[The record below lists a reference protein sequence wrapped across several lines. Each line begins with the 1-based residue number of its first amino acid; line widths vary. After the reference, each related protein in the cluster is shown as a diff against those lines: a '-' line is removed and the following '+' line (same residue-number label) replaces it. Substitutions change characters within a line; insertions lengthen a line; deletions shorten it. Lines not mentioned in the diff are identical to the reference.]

1 MADKDIY
8 QFDLNLNGEED
19 VQPKRRRHTQ
29 HQIQELE
36 SFFKDWPNP
45 DYRQRR
51 ALSLELGLEPQQ
63 VKYWFQNKR
72 TQLKGQH
79 GHLEN
84 MELHAENERLKAE
97 NTSLMEQIKNV
108 ACLSC
113 AGPMIREMS
122 DTERLRAE
130 NVHLREEIDRVS
142 ATAAQYIGKPL
153 TDSD

>member
-8 QFDLNLNGEED
+8 QFDLNLNGEEE

-113 AGPMIREMS
+113 I
-122 DTERLRAE
+122 DTRNVRHRTTTACRKRALERR
-130 NVHLREEIDRVS
+130 
-142 ATAAQYIGKPL
+142 AAQYIGKPL
-153 TDSD
+153 TDSDQFLHSTAL